1 MVAVDSSIAMMSG
14 LDGKSV
20 QIRSTVQCAIVSGGG
35 VLWMLYVDRAVE
47 RVVDNIYIL
56 LLHIYFSFM
65 LTLAIASIIFYRT

>member
-47 RVVDNIYIL
+47 RVVDNIYTY
-56 LLHIYFSFM
+56 IYYYY
-65 LTLAIASIIFYRT
+65 ISIFLSCLP